1 MIPLLVLAVTFA
13 IFRLAGW
20 LGVAFFNNW
29 LTSLRAALA
38 CMFLLTASAHWGRRR
53 PDLIRMVPAGLGPA
67 GLMPAGLIVTLTGIL
82 EIVGAVGL
90 LIPATVQPAAIGLT
104 LLLIAMFPANIRA
117 ARQNIEIA
125 GRKPAKL
132 AMRLPLQI
140 VFILATL
147 VAGGFL
153 W

>member
-1 MIPLLVLAVTFA
+1 MIPFVVLVVTFA
-13 IFRLAGW
+13 AFLLIGW
-20 LGVAFFNNW
+20 VGMPFFGSW

-53 PDLIRMVPAGLGPA
+53 PDLVRMVPQQFGPA
-67 GLMPAGLIVTLTGIL
+67 HLVVTLTGIL
-82 EIVGAVGL
+82 EIAGAIGL
-90 LIPATVQPAAIGLT
+90 LIPATARLAAIGLT

-117 ARQNIEIA
+117 AREGIDIA

-132 AMRLPLQI
+132 AVRTPLQI

-147 VAGGFL
+147 VAGGFI